1 MLKFSADKK
10 TQAWSPECPRK
21 GMKKKKALVPE
32 SEALS
37 ASRYFSFIK
46 VYVTTFYVEHF
57 HSAFCTDPL
66 KMHLVLNR

>member
-1 MLKFSADKK
+1 
-10 TQAWSPECPRK
+10 
-21 GMKKKKALVPE
+21 MKKKKALVPE

-37 ASRYFSFIK
+37 ASRYFPFIK